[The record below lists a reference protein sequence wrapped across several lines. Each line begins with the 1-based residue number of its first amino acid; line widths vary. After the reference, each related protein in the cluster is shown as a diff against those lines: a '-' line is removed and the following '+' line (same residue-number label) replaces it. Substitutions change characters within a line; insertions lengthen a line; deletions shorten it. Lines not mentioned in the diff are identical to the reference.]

1 MRRIVIALSF
11 IFFAIAGVLVYN
23 FVAPSKPEIA
33 PQIQETKPTGKVEI
47 VKVRDEAPSSLRS
60 AGAEADSADSERAG
74 SALKADGEPA
84 STHKIEAPAPPP
96 VSNVAED
103 SEKNKNQR
111 VYITK
116 SGKCFHLKGCRSL
129 RSGSKIT
136 AMKRSEAVAKGRR
149 PCKVCK
155 P

>member
-11 IFFAIAGVLVYN
+11 VFFAIAGVLVYN
-23 FVAPSKPEIA
+23 FVAPSKPEIS
-33 PQIQETKPTGKVEI
+33 PQIQETKPVGKVEI
-47 VKVRDEAPSSLRS
+47 VKIQDEAPSSLRS
-60 AGAEADSADSERAG
+60 AGAEAAT
-74 SALKADGEPA
+74 
-84 STHKIEAPAPPP
+84 THKIEAPAPPS
-96 VSNVAED
+96 VSNVEED

-116 SGKCFHLKGCRSL
+116 SGQCFHLKGCRSL